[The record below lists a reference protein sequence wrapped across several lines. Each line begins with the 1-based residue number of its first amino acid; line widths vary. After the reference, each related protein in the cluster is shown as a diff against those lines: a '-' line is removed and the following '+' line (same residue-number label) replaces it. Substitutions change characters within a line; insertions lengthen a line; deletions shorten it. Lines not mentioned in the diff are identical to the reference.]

1 MTTLDRQMT
10 DQYLLFTEEE
20 RAAGRLDILT
30 FCKVMMQIAAE
41 YLIEH
46 GDEQQCLVV
55 MNKVPEVF
63 FTHDLANTMNSDSL
77 FRVQMVEFAHHLERC
92 GITFEVMPTTTQGA
106 AQA

>member
-1 MTTLDRQMT
+1 MTTLDRKMT
-10 DQYLLFTEEE
+10 DDYLLFTEEE

-46 GDEQQCLVV
+46 ADEQQSLIVI
-55 MNKVPEVF
+55 NKVPEVF
-63 FTHDLANTMNSDSL
+63 FTHDLATAMNSDPL
-77 FRVQMVEFAHHLERC
+77 FKVQMAEFAHHLERR
-92 GITFEVMPTTTQGA
+92 GVTFEVIPATTQGT